1 MLFNSIAFLF
11 FFVAVYLVYLPLP
24 HRAQNLLLLVASY
37 FFYAQWDWRF
47 LSLILLSTGIDYII
61 ALGIERN
68 RQAPTTAKRLL
79 YVSLTLNLGVLA
91 VFKYYDFFV
100 VSLQD
105 LLERLGLAFSP
116 TLLGIAVPVGIS
128 FYTFQTLSYTID
140 VYRGRLKPCR
150 DLTAFALFVALFPQ
164 LVAGPIERAAHLLPQ
179 ILRRRTVTLQ
189 RFFSGIQLIG
199 WGLFKKVVIADNLA
213 RLIVDPIFDP
223 SLHLG
228 GLVVLLGTY
237 AFAFQIYCDFSGYS
251 DIAIGCARM
260 LGIDFSP
267 NFNLPYVATSPSDFW
282 RRWHISL
289 SSWLR
294 DYLYIGLGGNRSGH
308 TQRNL
313 VATMLLGGLW
323 HGASWKFVLWGA
335 YHGALLVAYKYARQ
349 WTWTRK
355 ISSGTR
361 WFLMFHLTCLGW
373 LIFRANDVSHFV
385 SLLISFIQDFF
396 VINDPDGLRTS
407 QFLLFVTPLIIIQFL
422 QHRLGMG
429 IAQRLPWP
437 VRSGAY
443 CVMFYAF
450 IILGEFGGH
459 EFIYFQF

>member
-11 FFVAVYLVYLPLP
+11 FFVAVYLIYLPLP
-24 HRAQNLLLLVASY
+24 LRPQNLLLLAASY

-47 LSLILLSTGIDYII
+47 VSLILLSTGVDYVI
-61 ALGIERN
+61 ALAIERH
-68 RQAPTTAKRLL
+68 RDSPKAKHLL
-79 YVSLTLNLGVLA
+79 YLSLSVNLGVLG

-100 VSLQD
+100 GSLE
-105 LLERLGLAFSP
+105 LLLARVGLNFSP

-164 LVAGPIERAAHLLPQ
+164 LVAGPIERATNLLPQ
-179 ILRRRTVTLQ
+179 ILRARQVTLH
-189 RFFSGIQLIG
+189 RALSGAQLMG

-213 RLIVDPIFDP
+213 LLVVDPIFDP
-223 SLHLG
+223 ALNLG

-237 AFAFQIYCDFSGYS
+237 AFALQIYCDFSGYS

-260 LGIDFSP
+260 LGIDFGP

-294 DYLYIGLGGNRSGH
+294 DYLYIGLGGNRTGR
-308 TQRNL
+308 TMRNL
-313 VATMLLGGLW
+313 MVTMLLGGLW

-335 YHGALLVAYKYARQ
+335 FHGLLLIVYKQAGQ
-349 WTWTRK
+349 WRWTQQV
-355 ISSGTR
+355 SSGLR
-361 WFLMFHLTCLGW
+361 WFVMFHLTCLGW
-373 LIFRANDVSHFV
+373 LIFRARDVEHFADLV
-385 SLLISFIQDFF
+385 RSFIQDFF
-396 VINDPDGLRTS
+396 IINDPDGTLTAH
-407 QFLLFVTPLIIIQFL
+407 FVFFAGPLIVLQIL
-422 QHRLGMG
+422 QHKFGVGLAR
-429 IAQRLPWP
+429 RLPWP
-437 VRSGAY
+437 IQGALY
-443 CVMFYAF
+443 CILFYTF
-450 IILGEFGGH
+450 ITFGEFGGN